1 MGFEVGAGEEAA
13 PPKTQSYQRGMQLAV
28 GVIQSQRVD
37 IMRGM
42 NVTWT
47 GMAADLCHYQLASGR
62 QCCPLGPVNKRRGS
76 SCPNPL
82 PLSPR
87 SQNKTS
93 GTRTLKDPHDLV
105 PSSVSHLVPS
115 SPLLPCYSS
124 HTGFEQARYTLALGL
139 LLKTVPAWT
148 TVPPSIMGS
157 YTFLSLDFA
166 QM

>member
-105 PSSVSHLVPS
+105 QLR
-115 SPLLPCYSS
+115 LPVII
-124 HTGFEQARYTLALGL
+124 A
-139 LLKTVPAWT
+139 
-148 TVPPSIMGS
+148 
-157 YTFLSLDFA
+157 
-166 QM
+166 